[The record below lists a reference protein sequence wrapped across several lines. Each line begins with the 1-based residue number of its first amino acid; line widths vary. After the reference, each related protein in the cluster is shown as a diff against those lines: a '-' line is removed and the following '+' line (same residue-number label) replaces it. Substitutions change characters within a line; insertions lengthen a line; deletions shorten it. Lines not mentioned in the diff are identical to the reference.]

1 MNNFGLCL
9 EFGKGTAK
17 DLRRAADNYKSAAD
31 SDFSW
36 AQNNYA
42 FCLEFGIGRDID
54 LEGSVAYYKMA
65 AGQGNG
71 RGAFQY
77 ALRLHYGLGIEADLE
92 EAAKYYELAAVRGY
106 IPGPEFSYRCLRG
119 LGKATFS
126 EEHCP
131 NYFHRRALLLSR
143 HESNRPYAVP
153 TRVSDYLTKPR
164 PSPTS
169 RELIGTGGSSA
180 VHLETNQENDR
191 KIAVKQIFTHGYI
204 EMLFMREIEAL
215 IKLNHPCVVRI
226 LGFNLPPLTEF
237 AEIQMEYAQN
247 GSLESMLRKVPGR
260 STPRFWNPT
269 GIGIIICG
277 IVLGMKFVH
286 SQGFIHRDLKPS
298 NILINE
304 RGEALIAD
312 FGTSR
317 SEYDNGTL
325 TCDAGTVNYAAPE
338 MYKENPYTNK
348 VDVFSFGVVLYE
360 VLVGRRVFSIS
371 DPPFVVMRSVFRG
384 DMPVIPDRVGNVMQS
399 LISRCWSLKAEDRPS
414 FDDILNEFQTK
425 EFEIVPGA
433 SSQKILEYARSVLDW
448 ESCYSKRG
456 QMQE

>member
-1 MNNFGLCL
+1 VFLTGFSTYIVFELHL
-9 EFGKGTAK
+9 KFHSKIRS
-17 DLRRAADNYKSAAD
+17 RR
-31 SDFSW
+31 
-36 AQNNYA
+36 
-42 FCLEFGIGRDID
+42 
-54 LEGSVAYYKMA
+54 
-65 AGQGNG
+65 G

-77 ALRLHYGLGIEADLE
+77 AVKLHYGIGIDADLE
-92 EAAKYYELAAVRGY
+92 LAALYYAVAALLGY
-106 IPGPEFSYRCLRG
+106 IPGPEFAYRCLRG

-126 EEHCP
+126 EDHCP

-143 HESNRPYAVP
+143 HESNRPYTVP
-153 TRVSDYLTKPR
+153 TKVSDYLTKPR
-164 PSPTS
+164 PPPTS

-191 KIAVKQIFTHGYI
+191 KIAVKQIFAHGWD

-247 GSLESMLRKVPGR
+247 GSLESMLRKVAAR
-260 STPRFWNPT
+260 SIPRFWDPT

-277 IVLGMKFVH
+277 IVLGMRFVH

-317 SEYDNGTL
+317 SEYDNDTFTG
-325 TCDAGTVNYAAPE
+325 DAGTVNYAAPE
-338 MYKENPYTNK
+338 MYKEEPYTNK

-360 VLVGRRVFSIS
+360 ILVGRRVFPIS
-371 DPPFVVMRSVFRG
+371 EPWLAVMKSVLG
-384 DMPVIPDRVGNVMQS
+384 GEMPAIPDRVGNVMKS

-414 FDDILNEFQTK
+414 FDDILKEFQT
-425 EFEIVPGA
+425 EHFAVVPGA
-433 SSQKILEYARSVLDW
+433 SAEKVFEYARSVLDW
-448 ESCYSKRG
+448 ESCCSKRG
-456 QMQE
+456 QTPD